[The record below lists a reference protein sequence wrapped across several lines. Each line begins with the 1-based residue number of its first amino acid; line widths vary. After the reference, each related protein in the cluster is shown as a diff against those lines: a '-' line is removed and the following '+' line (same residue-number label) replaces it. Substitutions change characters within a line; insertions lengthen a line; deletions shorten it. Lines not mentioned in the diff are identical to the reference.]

1 MSYTGP
7 DRRIHRVF
15 ITRNS
20 EYHMKRSTCVA
31 IRDRK
36 SGEWSRDHSALR
48 QEIAGSILFDDDG
61 SIKISPGL
69 PRVGESMYFDI
80 GGIDLITSSIVSVER
95 PIGDVVAQYVN

>member
-1 MSYTGP
+1 MQYIGP
-7 DRRIHRVF
+7 ERRIHRIF

-20 EYHMKRSTCVA
+20 EYHMKRAICVA

-36 SGEWSRDHSALR
+36 SGQWCNNHSALR

-61 SIKISPGL
+61 SIQISPGF

-80 GGIDLITSSIVSVER
+80 GGVDLITSSIVSVER
-95 PIGDVVAQYVN
+95 PIGDVLAQYVT